1 MLNYGTARAP
11 ALGGSGL
18 EAGRQSCSEMLPNL
32 KDEGIPA
39 EHTLQ
44 PRASGPVCW
53 LRMLKG
59 EQRGSPL
66 WKAKAEIPQQPLQGI
81 SATLPPCQGAHGHG
95 LAPRSYRALALSSP
109 TGAHSSHWILGLPD
123 TGGFYLGVHFSTPTL
138 TTSVR
143 FELCLSFCKWLGG
156 KVEISRRWK
165 CPAVCSPKC
174 RALNCER
181 GTWQDW

>member
-109 TGAHSSHWILGLPD
+109 TSAQSQP
-123 TGGFYLGVHFSTPTL
+123 
-138 TTSVR
+138 
-143 FELCLSFCKWLGG
+143 GG
-156 KVEISRRWK
+156 KGLSLDLGPPRHRRVLSGSSFLHTDPDHIS
-165 CPAVCSPKC
+165 P
-174 RALNCER
+174 L
-181 GTWQDW
+181 